1 MEWKEDES
9 PLFVDVPLDEKGRE
23 ALEYGYDEDETY
35 KPHFKR
41 LVLNHQE
48 FDLIDAF
55 LLTFVEKFNV
65 FIDRG
70 EFSTLLNKDVLAAK
84 TLTKKYAQQHPE
96 TKEVCDKLIKQF
108 DVAIEYG
115 SDVEFA

>member
-1 MEWKEDES
+1 MEWKEDET
-9 PLFVDVPLDEKGRE
+9 PLFVDVPRDEMSRK

-41 LVLNHQE
+41 LVLTHQA

-55 LLTFVEKFNV
+55 LLTFVEKFDV

-70 EFSTLLNKDVLAAK
+70 EFSTLLNKDVHEAK
-84 TLTKKYAQQHPE
+84 VLTENYAKLHPE
-96 TKEVCDKLIKQF
+96 TKDVCDKLVKQF

>member
-41 LVLNHQE
+41 LVLTHQE

-55 LLTFVEKFNV
+55 LLTFVEKFDV

-70 EFSTLLNKDVLAAK
+70 EFSTLLNKDVHEAK
-84 TLTKKYAQQHPE
+84 VLTENYAKLHPE
-96 TKEVCDKLIKQF
+96 TKDVCDKLVKQF